1 MKQADRALF
10 PNPLPRPAYVADQP
24 LAELGFAEQFAIW
37 TLRVQWTHIGTG
49 KQPSRL
55 LQSAFNALDIP
66 EGAALV
72 AELTDAL
79 MQVTG
84 RPLSIPCPKWRVLT
98 TDEARILAFLAAL
111 QARDGRPLA
120 ACDPA
125 WASPDAKD
133 LWAAAQR
140 LSIAFST
147 AGLRLGRAPH
157 GELPFPLAM
166 PRLH

>member
-1 MKQADRALF
+1 MKPADRALF

-37 TLRVQWTHIGTG
+37 AVRVQWTHIGTG
-49 KQPSRL
+49 KQRSRV
-55 LQSAFNALDIP
+55 LQGAFDALDMP
-66 EGAALV
+66 EGAELV

-125 WASPDAKD
+125 WASRDAKG

-140 LSIAFST
+140 LAIAFCSV
-147 AGLRLGRAPH
+147 GLRLGMTRMA
-157 GELPFPLAM
+157 ELPFPLAM